1 MKLTIALF
9 GEAEK
14 GSYDTA
20 YLCRSTTELYDHLG
34 NGAATTKSGI
44 ALAIQALMYNYNVLY
59 FRVREEGYCIDSYFF
74 GLHFLNTQT
83 TLKNITAMGLP
94 GVGDQHII
102 EASKSLCRKYKSFLL
117 FFEQDLYDLL
127 TFNKIF

>member
-20 YLCRSTTELYDHLG
+20 YLCRSASDLYDHLG
-34 NGAATTKSGI
+34 CGSATTKSGI
-44 ALAIQALMYNYNVLY
+44 SLAIQALMYDYNVLY
-59 FRVREEGYCIDSYFF
+59 FRVKEEGYCVDSYFF

-83 TLKNITAMGLP
+83 TLKNIIAMGLP

-102 EASKSLCRKYKSFLL
+102 EASKSLCQKYKSFLL

-127 TFNKIF
+127 TFNKFF